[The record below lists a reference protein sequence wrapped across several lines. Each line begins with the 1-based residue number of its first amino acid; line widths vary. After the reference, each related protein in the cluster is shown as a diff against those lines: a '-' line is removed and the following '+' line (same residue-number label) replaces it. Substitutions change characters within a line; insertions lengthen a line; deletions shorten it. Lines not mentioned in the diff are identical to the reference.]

1 MAYTSWRGVV
11 GIIKP
16 TMRPGSLEE
25 FIRLLPEGIG
35 VIPLFLGI
43 QRGTEDE
50 FRQVMDAY
58 EAKIAELA
66 RSKVDLIHPEGAP
79 PFMVQGYKGEQEI
92 VRKWEEKYK
101 IPIVTAGM
109 TQVEALRALKLQRIL
124 GVTYF
129 TGKINDTFS
138 RYFVEAGFDVV
149 GMEGVSVPFED
160 VGSLSSQEVYAHTK
174 RAFLKYPKADGIY
187 MLGSGWRTLD
197 IIGLLEQDLE
207 VPVVH
212 PVPTRVWA
220 IQNRLHVHQPVT
232 GYGRLLERMP

>member
-11 GIIKP
+11 GLVKP
-16 TMRPGSLEE
+16 TKRPGSLEE

-50 FRQVMDAY
+50 FSGVMDVY
-58 EAKIAELA
+58 ESKVAELA
-66 RSKVDLIHPEGAP
+66 SLEVDLIHPEGAP
-79 PFMVQGYKGEQEI
+79 PFMVQGYKGEGET
-92 VRKWEEKYK
+92 VRKWEKKYK

-109 TQVEALRALKLQRIL
+109 TQVEALRALKRKKVL

-138 RYFVEAGFDVV
+138 RYFAGAGFDVV
-149 GMEGVSVPFED
+149 AMEGISVPFQD
-160 VGSLSSQEVYAHTK
+160 VGRLSSQEVYAHTRK
-174 RAFLKYPKADGIY
+174 AFLQHPKANVIY

-197 IIGLLEQDLE
+197 IVDLLEHDLE
-207 VPVVH
+207 VPVIH
-212 PVPTRVWA
+212 PVPARVWA
-220 IQNRLHVHQPVT
+220 IQKRLRVRQPVK
-232 GYGRLLERMP
+232 GYGQLLEKMP

>member
-1 MAYTSWRGVV
+1 MAYTSWRGVL

-43 QRGTEDE
+43 ERGTEDE

-66 RSKVDLIHPEGAP
+66 RLKVDLIHPEGAP
-79 PFMVQGYKGEQEI
+79 PFMVQGYKGERDI
-92 VRKWEEKYK
+92 VKRWEEKYK

-109 TQVEALRALKLQRIL
+109 TQIEALRALKLRRIV

-129 TGKINDTFS
+129 TGDINVTFS
-138 RYFVEAGFDVV
+138 RYFAEAGFDVDA
-149 GMEGVSVPFED
+149 MEGIPVPFEE
-160 VGSLSSQEVYAHTK
+160 VGKLSSQEVYAHTK
-174 RAFLKYPKADGIY
+174 KVFLKNPKAEGIY
-187 MLGSGWRTLD
+187 MLGSGWRTMD
-197 IIGLLEQDLE
+197 IISLLEQDLQ

-220 IQNRLHVHQPVT
+220 IQKRLHVRQPVM
-232 GYGRLLERMP
+232 GYGRLLEEMP

>member
-1 MAYTSWRGVV
+1 MSYTSWRGVL

-43 QRGTEDE
+43 ERGTEDE

-66 RSKVDLIHPEGAP
+66 RLKVDLIHPEGAP
-79 PFMVQGYKGEQEI
+79 PFMVQGYKGERDI
-92 VRKWEEKYK
+92 VKRWEEKYK

-109 TQVEALRALKLQRIL
+109 TQIEALRALKLRRIV

-129 TGKINDTFS
+129 TGDINDTFS
-138 RYFVEAGFDVV
+138 RYFAEAGFDVDA
-149 GMEGVSVPFED
+149 MEGIPVPFEE
-160 VGSLSSQEVYAHTK
+160 VGKLSSQEVYAHTK
-174 RAFLKYPKADGIY
+174 KVFLKYPKAEGIY
-187 MLGSGWRTLD
+187 MLGSGWRTMD
-197 IIGLLEQDLE
+197 IISLLEQDLQ

-220 IQNRLHVHQPVT
+220 IQKRLHVRQPVM
-232 GYGRLLERMP
+232 GYGRLLEEMP

>member
-1 MAYTSWRGVV
+1 MAYTSWRGVL

-43 QRGTEDE
+43 ERGTEDE

-66 RSKVDLIHPEGAP
+66 RLKVDLIHPEGAP
-79 PFMVQGYKGEQEI
+79 PFMVQGYKGERDI
-92 VRKWEEKYK
+92 VKRWEEKYK

-109 TQVEALRALKLQRIL
+109 TQIEALRALKLRRIV

-129 TGKINDTFS
+129 TGDINDTFS
-138 RYFVEAGFDVV
+138 RYFAEAGFDVDA
-149 GMEGVSVPFED
+149 MEGIPVPFEE
-160 VGSLSSQEVYAHTK
+160 VGKLSSQEVYAHTK
-174 RAFLKYPKADGIY
+174 KVFLKNPKAEGIY
-187 MLGSGWRTLD
+187 MLGSGWRTMD
-197 IIGLLEQDLE
+197 IISLLEQDLQ

-220 IQNRLHVHQPVT
+220 IQKRLHVRQPVM
-232 GYGRLLERMP
+232 GYGRLLEEMP

>member
-1 MAYTSWRGVV
+1 MAYTSWRGVL

-43 QRGTEDE
+43 ERGTEDE

-66 RSKVDLIHPEGAP
+66 RLKVDLIHPEGAP
-79 PFMVQGYKGEQEI
+79 PFMVQGYKGERDI
-92 VRKWEEKYK
+92 VKRWEEKYK

-109 TQVEALRALKLQRIL
+109 TQIEALRALKLRRIV

-129 TGKINDTFS
+129 TGDINVTFS
-138 RYFVEAGFDVV
+138 RYFAEAGFDVDA
-149 GMEGVSVPFED
+149 MEGIPVPFEE
-160 VGSLSSQEVYAHTK
+160 VGKLSSQEVYAHTK
-174 RAFLKYPKADGIY
+174 KVFLKNPKAEGIY
-187 MLGSGWRTLD
+187 MLGSGWRTMD
-197 IIGLLEQDLE
+197 IISLLEQDLQ

-220 IQNRLHVHQPVT
+220 IQKRLHVRQPVI
-232 GYGRLLERMP
+232 GYGRLLEEMP

>member
-1 MAYTSWRGVV
+1 MAYTSWRGVL

-43 QRGTEDE
+43 ERGTEDE

-66 RSKVDLIHPEGAP
+66 RLKVDLIHPEGAP
-79 PFMVQGYKGEQEI
+79 PFMVQGYKGEQDI
-92 VRKWEEKYK
+92 VKRWEEKYK

-109 TQVEALRALKLQRIL
+109 TQIEALRALKLRRIV

-129 TGKINDTFS
+129 TGDINDIFS
-138 RYFVEAGFDVV
+138 RYFAEAGFDVDA
-149 GMEGVSVPFED
+149 MEGIPVPFEE
-160 VGSLSSQEVYAHTK
+160 VGKLSSQEVYAHTK
-174 RAFLKYPKADGIY
+174 KVFLKNPKAEGIY
-187 MLGSGWRTLD
+187 MLGSGWRTMD
-197 IIGLLEQDLE
+197 IISLLEQDLQ

-220 IQNRLHVHQPVT
+220 IQKRLHVRQPVM
-232 GYGRLLERMP
+232 GYGRLLEEMP